1 MKAINKKKSRQKVMF
16 RIRNRTIQRVLAAL
30 VTVIIAV
37 FIIESGATPKK
48 YRLEVGESSKYD
60 ITAPRDIVNVLLTE
74 KLAKETADKVPPV
87 MERLD
92 DVPIDIINSA
102 NEFTDQIKAARQ
114 GLADLHGMRHSTDGG
129 NGESLEEQ
137 EAVAAGP
144 LLNKMDELGIRFSD
158 EQIRFLTATATD
170 EEVDKFGSLLIS
182 TISEVMKTEVNSGN
196 LSDKTEYIK
205 NVFQVSDLPQELK
218 DMGGITADALIK
230 PNSVI
235 DEAAT
240 KTAREEAY
248 EAALENRQIIPEG
261 SRIVSYGDIVT
272 EDKT

>member
-1 MKAINKKKSRQKVMF
+1 M
-16 RIRNRTIQRVLAAL
+16 
-30 VTVIIAV
+30 
-37 FIIESGATPKK
+37 
-48 YRLEVGESSKYD
+48 
-60 ITAPRDIVNVLLTE
+60 
-74 KLAKETADKVPPV
+74 
-87 MERLD
+87 
-92 DVPIDIINSA
+92 
-102 NEFTDQIKAARQ
+102 
-114 GLADLHGMRHSTDGG
+114 
-129 NGESLEEQ
+129 
-137 EAVAAGP
+137 
-144 LLNKMDELGIRFSD
+144 
-158 EQIRFLTATATD
+158 
-170 EEVDKFGSLLIS
+170 DKFGSLLIS

-205 NVFQVSDLPQELK
+205 NVFQVKDPPQELK

-272 EDKT
+272 EDKMPYSGN